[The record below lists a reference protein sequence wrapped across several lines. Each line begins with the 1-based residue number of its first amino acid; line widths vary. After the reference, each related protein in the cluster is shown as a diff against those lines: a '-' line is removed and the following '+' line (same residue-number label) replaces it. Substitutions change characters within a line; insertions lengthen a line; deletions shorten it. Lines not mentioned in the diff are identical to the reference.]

1 MIALA
6 PHSAAVRFVR
16 YGAVGVSGVGVNV
29 GAFWLLASK
38 LQVAYVVASPVAI
51 ELALCTNYL
60 LHNCWTFADRRSEAG
75 FHGPSGFLR
84 FQAVSFGGLLI
95 NLAALHVLASAF
107 GLPTVLGNLAGIGL
121 ATIWNFG
128 LSLRWA
134 WPNREAAR
142 A

>member
-6 PHSAAVRFVR
+6 PRTTAARFVR
-16 YGAVGVSGVGVNV
+16 YSAVGVSGVGVNV
-29 GAFWLLASK
+29 GTFWLLASK

-60 LHNCWTFADRRSEAG
+60 LHNCWTFADHRSEAG
-75 FHGPSGFLR
+75 FDGCSSFLR
-84 FQAVSFGGLLI
+84 FQAVSFVGLLI

-107 GLPTVLGNLAGIGL
+107 GLPTALANLAGIGL
-121 ATIWNFG
+121 ATVWNFG

-134 WPNREAAR
+134 WPTREVAR